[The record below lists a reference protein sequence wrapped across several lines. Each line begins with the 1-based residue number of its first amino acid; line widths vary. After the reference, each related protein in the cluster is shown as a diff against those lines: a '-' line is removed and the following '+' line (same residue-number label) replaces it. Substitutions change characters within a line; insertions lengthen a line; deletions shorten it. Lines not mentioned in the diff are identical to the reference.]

1 MSRNNSN
8 ENNVYGM
15 SVTDWVNQR
24 DVASNTVDNIRGCS
38 SVNMLC
44 AVRLST
50 CHLLD
55 SQATNPQV
63 STHCITMS
71 EVGGS
76 TFQAQ
81 NMFTLEHPLILSTVL
96 LATSRWL
103 TQSVTLIPYT
113 LFSLLLF
120 LDIFYLHY
128 LMYCSSIN

>member
-1 MSRNNSN
+1 MNDSNVCPSSINS
-8 ENNVYGM
+8 EGHVNVYGM

-24 DVASNTVDNIRGCS
+24 DVASNTVDSISQCPS
-38 SVNMLC
+38 ENMLC

-55 SQATNPQV
+55 SQATSTQV

-81 NMFTLEHPLILSTVL
+81 TLGFLP
-96 LATSRWL
+96 TS
-103 TQSVTLIPYT
+103 
-113 LFSLLLF
+113 
-120 LDIFYLHY
+120 FYY
-128 LMYCSSIN
+128 INGGIMI